1 APVTLLAGNAPEVER
16 LTAVAREGSVT
27 LHWDNPALHSGVVV
41 LRAADAAPN
50 LAPTPGRS
58 YTAGNFVGNATVVYS
73 DTAAFS
79 AASSFTDTNV
89 VNGTTYYYRVHNA
102 DDSRWY
108 SAGNRPTSSALVAT
122 PRARVA
128 GAPLWCY
135 SVGLDARQQPIT
147 ELGVGIYSAFNNS
160 VVGNLTQTTNPAQDG
175 AERWRPLP
183 LSGFI
188 GSRFPV
194 VPLRGL
200 TGQYILTAD
209 QAGIA
214 YAINAST
221 GQVHWRWDNG
231 GAPIGTIQSFPV
243 VQLHDFANAAYQA
256 AHPGR
261 DLVFFA
267 TRLPNPAQNRV
278 VALNA
283 ATGAPVWTYQPGDLG
298 MVSGGMVVDYATN
311 RLYVGSM
318 THAASTDSLRIINS
332 LTGVELA
339 RRPVGDIEVSLARN
353 SVTNHLLAT
362 SSDGD
367 VHAIDAAT
375 MAPVWTVHVADRPA
389 PSTPAFTSFVRPQ
402 GGGFVASTAQGQVA
416 FYNHT
421 GPVTDPPT
429 LVWSTPIPNPSGV
442 FSINRNGVPRI
453 YVGSSDGRV
462 HQLELADGTD
472 SQQVSI
478 GGAQRIGTPTIDSG
492 VGRLHVGSEDG
503 RICAFPVPFP

>member
-1 APVTLLAGNAPEVER
+1 
-16 LTAVAREGSVT
+16 
-27 LHWDNPALHSGVVV
+27 
-41 LRAADAAPN
+41 
-50 LAPTPGRS
+50 
-58 YTAGNFVGNATVVYS
+58 
-73 DTAAFS
+73 
-79 AASSFTDTNV
+79 
-89 VNGTTYYYRVHNA
+89 
-102 DDSRWY
+102 
-108 SAGNRPTSSALVAT
+108 
-122 PRARVA
+122 
-128 GAPLWCY
+128 
-135 SVGLDARQQPIT
+135 
-147 ELGVGIYSAFNNS
+147 YSAFNNS

-367 VHAIDAAT
+367 VHAIDVAT

-402 GGGFVASTAQGQVA
+402 GGGFVASTAAGQVA

>member
-1 APVTLLAGNAPEVER
+1 
-16 LTAVAREGSVT
+16 
-27 LHWDNPALHSGVVV
+27 
-41 LRAADAAPN
+41 
-50 LAPTPGRS
+50 
-58 YTAGNFVGNATVVYS
+58 
-73 DTAAFS
+73 
-79 AASSFTDTNV
+79 
-89 VNGTTYYYRVHNA
+89 
-102 DDSRWY
+102 
-108 SAGNRPTSSALVAT
+108 
-122 PRARVA
+122 
-128 GAPLWCY
+128 
-135 SVGLDARQQPIT
+135 
-147 ELGVGIYSAFNNS
+147 YSAFNNS

-200 TGQYILTAD
+200 PGQYILAAD
-209 QAGIA
+209 QTGIA

-221 GQVHWRWDNG
+221 GQVHWRWDNN

-267 TRLPNPAQNRV
+267 TRLANPALNRV

-283 ATGAPVWTYQPGDLG
+283 ATGALVWVYQPGDLG

-311 RLYVGSM
+311 HLYVGSM
-318 THAASTDSLRIINS
+318 THAGSTDSLRVINI
-332 LTGVELA
+332 LTGGELA
-339 RRPVGDIEVSLARN
+339 RRPVGDIELSLVRN

-362 SSDGD
+362 SSDGT

-375 MAPVWTVHVADRPA
+375 LAPVWSLRVADRPA
-389 PSTPAFTSFVRPQ
+389 PNTPAFTSFVRPQ

-416 FYNHT
+416 YYELT
-421 GPVTDPPT
+421 GPVTSPPT
-429 LVWSTPIPNPSGV
+429 RRWSTSIPNPSGV
-442 FSINRNGVPRI
+442 FSLNRNGVVRV
-453 YVGSSDGRV
+453 YVGGSDGRV

-472 SQQVSI
+472 SRQVSI
-478 GGAQRIGTPTIDSG
+478 GGAQRMGTPTIDQT
-492 VGRLHVGSEDG
+492 VGRLHVGTEDG